1 MSYDPYAYDDTYE
14 DDYETTLTPE
24 QQMWAMQQLVL
35 GGGVAPQ
42 DMSGIAG
49 LPQLDTKGREQPYDL
64 GLAAQRLNYGQ
75 DIGTSMTNP
84 FIQYMGGPGAYAP
97 GSLDPVYDEKRLD
110 LLQGRQLEMMRQS
123 GGIRGLLADFIL
135 GNPDENRPP
144 MDSSQAAARV
154 RSMIQNSTGDDPE
167 IENLKGELLPL
178 TDQNGIVSDKPD
190 FSVINKMADEIY
202 KPYVAEQAM
211 LQQPDVRVLE
221 DGRVVQVTQRDSPT
235 MEFLKKAGLPDP
247 RAQYDLE
254 FALQND
260 PTLMTLMQTQATS
273 QSERDMIRKEYDD
286 RLKRIQKRRDQ
297 SEADNAEMEKFKS
310 ATQAAMAEYLTGV
323 GGVGRARQATPIA
336 QGTRGLGNQ
345 WATDEPVA
353 QGQRGV
359 GNQWPTEEPIAQG
372 QRGVGNQWR
381 RAGPPELNLPAA
393 PDLGVH
399 YSMMDSMLG
408 KPQRDKRQ
416 QLADEA
422 VPDAMLR
429 MLNLNKRH
437 RLEGKGTQAAW
448 EYAMKLAP
456 VINAGRRGQTP
467 ASDAIAARLAPLR
480 AMGAIGY

>member
-1 MSYDPYAYDDTYE
+1 VSYDPYAYDDTYE

-154 RSMIQNSTGDDPE
+154 RAMIQNSTGDDPE

-297 SEADNAEMEKFKS
+297 SEADNAEMEKYKA
-310 ATQAAMAEYLTGV
+310 ATQAAMSDYFGQLGRRRGEPEWKGTPAEIEVPDMPSSGFGAGFGMPAV
-323 GGVGRARQATPIA
+323 RAA
-336 QGTRGLGNQ
+336 QGVEQPQAPITQGWKTR
-345 WATDEPVA
+345 PI
-353 QGQRGV
+353 QGER
-359 GNQWPTEEPIAQG
+359 PD
-372 QRGVGNQWR
+372 
-381 RAGPPELNLPAA
+381 LNLPSR
-393 PDLGVH
+393 PRTGVQ
-399 YSMMDSMLG
+399 YSMMEQLLG

-416 QLADEA
+416 ALADEA